1 MKKAISLVL
10 AEAMAFRFVAYGSN
24 GKEGEVQT
32 ALLRQ
37 QSKLVELQR

>member
-1 MKKAISLVL
+1 
-10 AEAMAFRFVAYGSN
+10 MAFGLWLAAVMEE
-24 GKEGEVQT
+24 KEVQT